1 MSEDLVFPVAD
12 EVANRA
18 WADNDKYLEMYKQSV
33 DDPEGFWGEEG
44 KRIDWIKPYT
54 KIKNTTYDKPVSI
67 KWYED
72 GTLNASAN
80 CLDRHLAK
88 RGDQTAIIWEGDD
101 PADSKTITYREL
113 HREVCKLANALK
125 GLG

>member
-80 CLDRHLAK
+80 CLDRHLA
-88 RGDQTAIIWEGDD
+88 
-101 PADSKTITYREL
+101 
-113 HREVCKLANALK
+113 
-125 GLG
+125 